1 MEKLILVKDL
11 IKLVVLVILFSIFG
25 TSCVDDSNRYY
36 LKDKCSGVSHIKKCK
51 FEEHDY
57 LLFYNGEDV
66 RTRTLGVTHDPNCRK
81 CKFDKNYRY
90 ED

>member
-25 TSCVDDSNRYY
+25 TSCEDDSNRYR
-36 LKDKCSGVSHIKKCK
+36 LKDKCAGVSHIRKCQ

-57 LLFYNGEDV
+57 LLFYNNNGGV
-66 RTRTLGVTHDPNCRK
+66 SGVTHDPNCRK

>member
-25 TSCVDDSNRYY
+25 ISCVDDSDKYY
-36 LKDKCSGVSHIKKCK
+36 LKDGSTNVSYIRKCQ

-57 LLFYNGEDV
+57 LLFHDGVGDGK
-66 RTRTLGVTHDPNCRK
+66 TLGVTHDPNCRK